1 MVLSNFYLSRTDD
14 DGSVLGLS
22 LLSNRRAAAAGI
34 APSDASGYFLY
45 RATPCD
51 PDSVEILARVDSD
64 EAALRLKGLLGL
76 D

>member
-1 MVLSNFYLSRTDD
+1 MLSNFYLSRTDA
-14 DGSVLGLS
+14 DGSVLNLS

-34 APSDASGYFLY
+34 APSDARGYFLY

-51 PDSVEILARVDSD
+51 PDSIEILARVESD
-64 EAALRLKGLLGL
+64 DAALRLKELLGL